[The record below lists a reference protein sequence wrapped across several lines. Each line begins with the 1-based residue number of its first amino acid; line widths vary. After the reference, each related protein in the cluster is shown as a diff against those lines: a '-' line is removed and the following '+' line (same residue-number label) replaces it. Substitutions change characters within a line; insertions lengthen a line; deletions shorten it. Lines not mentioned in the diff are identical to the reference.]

1 MPLFKTQVKPDNRVQ
16 IYPRMAAKFIKGIWI
31 VYAFILLLH
40 HPALSQLQ
48 NIKFEHIGTDAGL
61 SHGNVFSILQDSRG
75 FMWIGTREGVNKYDG
90 YKFTAYNKTDEKIY
104 DVTANTIT
112 DLEEDAD
119 GNIWMTTQK
128 GILRM
133 FDRKHDK
140 IIDFSDSNSTTSF
153 SGIEIDSGGNFW
165 IATEGKGLASF
176 DRTTKTFSY
185 HSFRKANPTS
195 ISNNFVHTILE
206 DSDHNLW
213 VATLDGLDLFD
224 KKSRTFTRFKPQE
237 KGSGSLTVAGI
248 TALFEDTKKQIWIGG
263 INGLDVVEKVSG
275 KIKRF
280 RNGDPQNMLPK
291 NSITVI
297 EEDSKGNLWIGTQ
310 NGGLS
315 IMDIRSSTFYNYKLE
330 AGNSSSI
337 SDNSITSLLKDSKG
351 NMWVG
356 TFSHGVDL
364 VGIDETKFTHYSA
377 NPSGQGLS
385 NNSVLSFFE
394 DTKNNLWISTD
405 GGGVNYFD
413 RTNGSFTHYR
423 HKANDPNSI
432 CGDHVLKVIEDSN
445 GNLWIAT
452 WGNGLTVFNKDKNTF
467 KHFRHNPDDINS
479 LINDNIITLYEDG
492 DKNIWVGAF
501 SGGLNLYNPEQD
513 NFTRYNEVLNQPD
526 GFNNNKCINYILEDS
541 RGNLWVGSEGL
552 GLCLLDKE
560 SKTFLP
566 FLDNQGPN
574 SISNNM
580 AVTIFE
586 DSHKRLWVGTRGGL
600 NLFDRERKA
609 FSSFH
614 KSDGLPAEQIFG
626 ILEDS
631 KGNLWLSTSNGIS
644 RFNSGNNT
652 FKNFGIDD
660 GLQAKEFISNAFCK
674 SKTGAMYF
682 GGPNGF
688 NEFYPDS
695 ITEKSFDPPIVFTDF
710 QLFNRSVKISENADD
725 ESPLTQHISE
735 TRSIVLPHTA
745 SVFSFGFASLNYTS
759 NEKKQYAYIM
769 EGFDTDWNYVGT
781 THSVTYT
788 NLDGGNYTFK
798 VRGLNNQGEWSSKLA
813 TLAITITPPFWMT
826 WWFRLSAVIFTTGCF
841 AAFFIIRM
849 NIVKGQK
856 QALQLQVEART
867 MELARSMDEERKAR
881 KEAEQANKAKSVFLA
896 TMSHEIR
903 TPMNGVIGM
912 ASLLRETP
920 LNEEQIEYV
929 EIIHNSGE
937 SLLSVIND
945 ILDFSKIE
953 SGNMELDLHDFDLR
967 GCIEEVLDIF
977 STKAAAAGLD
987 LLYQIDFNVP
997 NTIVG
1002 DKLRLRQILINLV
1015 GNAIKFTKHGEIFVG
1030 VSAKEEQQGKLK
1042 LEFQV
1047 RDTGI
1052 GIPADK
1058 LGRLFKAFSQVDS
1071 STTRKYGGTG
1081 LGLVISE
1088 NLVALMS
1095 GEIGVQSTPGR
1106 DTTFT
1111 FTIQVEAGRNP
1122 VINYVHIN
1130 TDGLQGKRILIVD
1143 DNSTNCKILR
1153 TQLQQWRFATVSASS
1168 AEQALDILSQENFN
1182 FDLIITDMQ
1191 MPVMDGVEFAKRIKA
1206 LNKNLPVILLSS
1218 IGEEKKKEYE
1228 HLFSQ
1233 ILNKPVKQ
1241 RILSNAIIGL
1251 LKKGSKPNTPS
1262 IETKKISNELAKKY
1276 PFKILI
1282 ADDNTVNLTLA
1293 VRALNKL
1300 GYMPEVATDG
1310 VAVLEKFRQSRF
1322 DIIFMD
1328 VQMPEMDGL
1337 EATRHIREKAEEQ
1350 PVIIAMTANAMLK
1363 DKAICLE
1370 AGMDDYISK
1379 PFKLETV
1386 VDMLEKWGIVKNDD

>member
-1 MPLFKTQVKPDNRVQ
+1 
-16 IYPRMAAKFIKGIWI
+16 MAAKSIKSIWLI
-31 VYAFILLLH
+31 YACILLLSR
-40 HPALSQLQ
+40 PGLGQLQ
-48 NIKFEHIGTDAGL
+48 NIKFEHISTDAGL

-75 FMWIGTREGVNKYDG
+75 FIWIGTREGVNKYDG
-90 YKFTAYNKTDEKIY
+90 YKFTTYNKTDEKIY

-119 GNIWMTTQK
+119 SNIWMTTQK

-133 FDRKHDK
+133 LDRKHDK
-140 IIDFSDSNSTTSF
+140 IIDFTDPYSTAPF
-153 SGIEIDSGGNFW
+153 SGIEIDNKGNFW
-165 IATEGKGLASF
+165 IATEGKGLALF
-176 DRTTKTFSY
+176 DRKTKTFSY
-185 HSFRKANPTS
+185 YSFQKGNPTS
-195 ISNNFVHTILE
+195 ISNNFVHIILE

-213 VATLDGLDLFD
+213 AATPDGLNLFD
-224 KKSRTFTRFKPQE
+224 KKSGTFTRFKSNE
-237 KGSGSLTVAGI
+237 KGGDSLTIKGI
-248 TALFEDTKKQIWIGG
+248 TALFEDSKKQIWIGG
-263 INGLDVVEKVSG
+263 VTGVNVMNKESG
-275 KIKRF
+275 EIKSF

-291 NSITVI
+291 NSITAI
-297 EEDSKGNLWIGTQ
+297 EEDSKGNIWIGTQ

-315 IMDIRSSTFYNYKLE
+315 IMDINSNIYYNYIFE
-330 AGNSSSI
+330 AGNRNSI
-337 SDNSITSLLKDSKG
+337 SDNSITSLFRDSKG
-351 NMWVG
+351 DMWVG
-356 TFSHGVDL
+356 TFSHGVDV
-364 VGIDETKFTHYSA
+364 VGIDETKFIHYSSNA
-377 NPSGQGLS
+377 SGQGLS

-394 DTKNNLWISTD
+394 DAKNNLWIGTD

-413 RTNGSFTHYR
+413 RKNGTFTHYR
-423 HKANDPNSI
+423 HKPNDDRNSI

-452 WGNGLTVFNKDKNTF
+452 WGNGLTVFNKEKNTF
-467 KHFRHNPDDINS
+467 KHFKHDPDNINS
-479 LINDNIITLYEDG
+479 LVNDNIITLYEDG
-492 DKNIWVGAF
+492 EKNIWVGAF
-501 SGGLNLYNPEQD
+501 SGGLNLYNPKGD
-513 NFTRYNEVLNQPD
+513 NFTRYNEVLNHPD

-541 RGNLWVGSEGL
+541 QGNLWVGSEGL

-560 SKTFLP
+560 NKTFVP
-566 FLDNQGPN
+566 FLDDQGPN
-574 SISNNM
+574 SISNNG

-586 DSHKRLWVGTRGGL
+586 DSHKRLWIGTRGGL
-600 NLFDRERKA
+600 NLFDRERNT

-631 KGNLWLSTSNGIS
+631 HGNLWLSTSNGIS
-644 RFNSGNNT
+644 RFNPDNNT

-660 GLQAKEFISNAFCK
+660 GLQAKEFISNAFCE

-710 QLFNRSVKISENADD
+710 QLFNKAVKISQSPKD

-735 TRSIVLPHTA
+735 TKSIVLPHTA

-769 EGFDTDWNYVGT
+769 EGFDTEWNYVGT

-798 VRGLNNQGEWSSKLA
+798 VKGLNNQGEWSSKMA
-813 TLAITITPPFWMT
+813 TLSITITPPFWMT
-826 WWFRLSAVIFTTGCF
+826 WWFRSAAVLFTIGCF

-849 NIVKGQK
+849 NIVKVQK

-867 MELARSMDEERKAR
+867 MELARSMEEERKAR
-881 KEAEQANKAKSVFLA
+881 KDAEQANKAKSVFLA

-920 LNEEQIEYV
+920 LNDEQIEYV

-953 SGNMELDLHDFDLR
+953 SGNMELDPHDFDLR

-977 STKAAAAGLD
+977 STKAASAGLD

-1095 GEIGVQSTPGR
+1095 GEIGVQSTPGQ

-1153 TQLQQWRFATVSASS
+1153 TQLQQWRFATQSASS

-1191 MPVMDGVEFAKRIKA
+1191 MPVMDGVGFAKRIKA
-1206 LNKNLPVILLSS
+1206 FDKNLPIILLSS
-1218 IGEEKKKEYE
+1218 IGEEKRKEYE

-1241 RILSNAIIGL
+1241 RVLSNAIIGL
-1251 LKKGSKPNTPS
+1251 LKKGSKPNPS
-1262 IETKKISNELAKKY
+1262 FSEVKKISTELAKKY

-1293 VRALNKL
+1293 MRALNKL
-1300 GYMPEVATDG
+1300 GYTPEVAGDG
-1310 VAVLEKFRQSRF
+1310 LAVLEKVRQSRF

-1337 EATRHIREKAEEQ
+1337 EATRHIREKSEDQ

-1363 DKAICLE
+1363 DKAVCFE
-1370 AGMDDYISK
+1370 AGMDDYVSK

-1386 VDMLEKWGIVKNDD
+1386 VDMLEKWGLAKNDKG